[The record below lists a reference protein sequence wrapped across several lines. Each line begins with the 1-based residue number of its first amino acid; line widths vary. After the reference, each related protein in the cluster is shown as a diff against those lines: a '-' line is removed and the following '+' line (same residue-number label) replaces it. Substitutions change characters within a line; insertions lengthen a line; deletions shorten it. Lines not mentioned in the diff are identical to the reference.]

1 MDLALFL
8 GLRCGEGGGSCG
20 LRDALMKLASQCCL
34 NIVDNSVKFLFM
46 KISVLANCVFFD
58 SLLFKETM

>member
-1 MDLALFL
+1 
-8 GLRCGEGGGSCG
+8 
-20 LRDALMKLASQCCL
+20 MKLASQCCL